1 MTMDFTVGR
10 IETAREL
17 RAIRP
22 AWEALFERSI
32 RATPFQSPAWLLPWW
47 RHFGEGELLAFAAWQ
62 GERLLGLLPCYVY
75 SDQGTRKLL
84 LLGSGTSDHCDGLF
98 DPSGEH
104 ELAGALLEE
113 IARARDRFD
122 LVDLQPLGTGS
133 PLLEVPAPAGLVD
146 TRSMQEPCPL
156 LRLPGS
162 RDELDPVLPPGMR
175 QNLRYYRRR
184 AERAGRLRFERATD
198 ASLPVLLQAWV
209 ELHGARWSERGGPG
223 VLADER
229 VRAFHADAAPEL
241 LGAGLLRLYA
251 LRLDERIIAALYGFA
266 GKGRFYYYLGGFDP
280 EFRALSPGTLMIGH
294 AIEAAV
300 REGLAEFDFLRGA
313 EPYKYH
319 WGAQDRPMAAR
330 RLVA

>member
-1 MTMDFTVGR
+1 MAIR
-10 IETAREL
+10 IEKVTTLGGLEAL
-17 RAIRP
+17 RP
-22 AWEALFERSI
+22 AWTELWCRSPS
-32 RATPFQSPAWLLPWW
+32 ATPFQSPAWLVPWW
-47 RHFGEGELLAFAAWQ
+47 RHIGRGELFALTAWQ
-62 GERLLGLLPCYVY
+62 RERLLGLLPCYVY
-75 SDQGTRKLL
+75 TDQGTRKLL

-98 DPSGEH
+98 DPSGAR
-104 ELAGALLEE
+104 ELAGELLAE
-113 IARARDRFD
+113 IAQVRHRFD
-122 LVDLQPLGTGS
+122 VVELQPLGTGS
-133 PLLEVPAPAGLVD
+133 PLLEAPAPAGLAD
-146 TRSMQEPCPL
+146 ARSTQEPCPL
-156 LRLPGS
+156 LRLPDN
-162 RDELDPVLPPGMR
+162 RNELDRVVPPGMR

-184 AERAGRLRFERATD
+184 AERAGRLWFERATED
-198 ASLPVLLQAWV
+198 SMRVLLQALF

-266 GKGRFYYYLGGFDP
+266 AKGRFYYYLGGFDP
-280 EFRALSPGTLMIGH
+280 EFGALSPGTLMIGH
-294 AIEAAV
+294 AVEEAV

-319 WGAQDRPMAAR
+319 WGAQNRPMAAR